1 LDPSLFCIVYKR
13 NRFYIF
19 SKREP
24 ADAESEK
31 KLNNR
36 DAQNEKTVK
45 DDVQAYKESGTASLA
60 KQAII
65 ETSMGDIHVKLFPND
80 CPKTVENFVTLAKNG
95 YYNNLIFHRVIKG
108 FMIQTG
114 DPKGDGTGGIFI
126 LIFKFNYFF
135 L

>member
-1 LDPSLFCIVYKR
+1 MDPSLFCIVYKR

-45 DDVQAYKESGTASLA
+45 DDVQAYKESGTASHA

-114 DPKGDGTGGIFI
+114 DPKGDGTGGISI
-126 LIFKFNYFF
+126 LKFKFNYNF
-135 L
+135 